1 MREKISLSR
10 RKRTKKNLEKDFSTV
25 KSLDNISTQKW
36 GKNSLPVEGLQKMFQ
51 WFIFLFSLGR
61 ALTMVCVRNVSRLQC
76 YNCKWF
82 TSKWELLSKYY
93 VLLLITMLKTTE
105 YETIKNTAP
114 MIGSWLVENIF
125 PYLLQ
130 WRPKEL
136 GTVWK
141 TLLSNYFME
150 LCS

>member
-1 MREKISLSR
+1 MSVKTLPVEENV
-10 RKRTKKNLEKDFSTV
+10 RKKKLEKDFSTVKSLDNISTQKWGEKSLSVEEKGKNLEQDFPTV

-82 TSKWELLSKYY
+82 TSKWELLSKY
-93 VLLLITMLKTTE
+93 
-105 YETIKNTAP
+105 
-114 MIGSWLVENIF
+114 
-125 PYLLQ
+125 
-130 WRPKEL
+130 
-136 GTVWK
+136 
-141 TLLSNYFME
+141 
-150 LCS
+150 